1 MVRLAEK
8 EKEESSVRPENEV
21 NGTVSVQIENAS
33 RQPLS
38 WETNQAIHKRRYTKA
53 WSDVSAAASTL
64 GSDVASALAGEIEE
78 LSTHNHEFK
87 AGIQRAFMHVLTV
100 AKKRNERVVF
110 FDEAVPGFTFM
121 LFKKDPTAPCWQPP
135 EGALMLDEALK
146 KGKESKR
153 KGKQIPS
160 TVPSIEQSVEAVAAS
175 QLIGQFFTRTAH
187 RVLSVETDDAVF
199 LFFPVSDLRKNLRE
213 MGFYF
218 TD

>member
-1 MVRLAEK
+1 MRRK
-8 EKEESSVRPENEV
+8 EKPVRAENEL
-21 NGTVSVQIENAS
+21 NGSVSVQSEEPLY
-33 RQPLS
+33 RQSLS
-38 WETNQAIHKRRYTKA
+38 WETSQAIHKRRYTKA
-53 WSDVSAAASTL
+53 WSDVSAAATTL
-64 GSDVASALAGEIEE
+64 GSDVASALANEIEE
-78 LSTHNHEFK
+78 LSTHHHEFK
-87 AGIQRAFMHVLTV
+87 AGIQRAFIHVLTV

-135 EGALMLDEALK
+135 SGVYALEDALK
-146 KGKESKR
+146 KGREGKR
-153 KGKQIPS
+153 KNKQIS
-160 TVPSIEQSVEAVAAS
+160 TPPTIEQSVEAVAAS
-175 QLIGQFFTRTAH
+175 QLITQFFSRTAH